1 MVRLV
6 VSGKGDSR
14 VVELPG
20 PVITLGRGTEATV
33 RLADDGMSRR
43 HSRLE
48 VAPDGSCKITDL
60 GSRNGTR
67 VNGELVRE
75 GPVNAGDVILIG
87 TTKITVDAI
96 TPAAGAPAPA
106 APSAAAPPPAP
117 PTGPGYCLVF
127 LAGPSKGQTHPL
139 THATTRIGR
148 RRRDNEIAL
157 FDTGISNRHAEIRK
171 GPEGLILA
179 DVGSRNGTLLNGHRV
194 TQSPLKPGDRIQLGH
209 TLIEVRAAGPDGHPT
224 ATLPKPDE
232 LRFALTDE
240 AGGGA
245 DDTATDEHHAEE
257 PEAPAEEG
265 SGRSTRIALLATAI
279 VLAAGFFGAVYAVRI
294 LRRQRAA
301 PAVPSKVGEQPE
313 GPKAGVKAVPSTHL
327 SPSAR
332 PGGSADLKAALAEAD
347 TLAGAKR
354 YGEAIRRLEDFAKAP
369 GASQADALEAR
380 ERVAEID
387 AKARGELQVA
397 LEALRRA
404 ELTGLGSDFAAA
416 RKAVEDAAEALKGT
430 VHEAAVTKAAQALQA
445 ARQDAPNR
453 RRDTEAAALLAAAK
467 AHRDRREPHIA
478 AMHCR
483 ELLTRYPDAP
493 AAAEA
498 KALLEML
505 SPAHEAPNEK

>member
-6 VSGKGDSR
+6 VSGKGESR
-14 VVELPG
+14 VVEVPG

-75 GPVNAGDVILIG
+75 GPIKAGDVILIG
-87 TTKITVDAI
+87 TTRITVEAI
-96 TPAAGAPAPA
+96 TPAAGAAGQG
-106 APSAAAPPPAP
+106 APSAAPPPPP
-117 PTGPGYCLVF
+117 PTGPALCLVF
-127 LAGPSKGQTHPL
+127 LAGPNKGQTHPL

-179 DVGSRNGTLLNGHRV
+179 DVGSRNGTLLNGQRV

-232 LRFALTDE
+232 LRFAPTDE
-240 AGGGA
+240 ARGAA

-279 VLAAGFFGAVYAVRI
+279 VLAAGVFGTVYAVRI
-294 LRRQRAA
+294 LRRQRPA
-301 PAVPSKVGEQPE
+301 PSVPSKVGELPE
-313 GPKAGVKAVPSTHL
+313 GKSSSGKADPSTGL
-327 SPSAR
+327 SPGAQA
-332 PGGSADLKAALAEAD
+332 GGSAGLKAALAEAE
-347 TLAGAKR
+347 TLVGAKR
-354 YGEAIRRLEDFAKAP
+354 YGEAIRRLEDFAKTA
-369 GASQADALEAR
+369 GASQADALKAH

-387 AKARGELQVA
+387 AKAREELQVA
-397 LEALRRA
+397 LDALRRA
-404 ELTGLGSDFAAA
+404 ELTGVESDFAAA
-416 RKAVEDAAEALKGT
+416 QKAIESAAEPLRGSA
-430 VHEAAVTKAAQALQA
+430 HEAAVTKAAQALQA

-453 RRDTEAAALLAAAK
+453 RRDIEAAALLAAAK

-483 ELLTRYPDAP
+483 ELLARYPTAP

-498 KALLEML
+498 KALLEAL
-505 SPAHEAPNEK
+505 PPTAEGPKEK